1 MQFRVN
7 ISYHAHSYIE
17 SWNLECMAQLM
28 QQTWKTSMCQL
39 ATYLMQ
45 RPHVYHMLH
54 TLENSFL
61 CASYE
66 INKYLQVLKQF
77 SSHCSIWL
85 VCYILPDLLH
95 QYLWRI
101 VQVEFY
107 AVKGT
112 RTHSVCNVKM
122 LEWIFMAQHNLTAS
136 FLWYSKNI
144 CMCCTKFKWH
154 LCTICHPT

>member
-1 MQFRVN
+1 MKSGMYGSAYATNMEDINVSACN
-7 ISYHAHSYIE
+7 ISYAKTPCISY
-17 SWNLECMAQLM
+17 
-28 QQTWKTSMCQL
+28 
-39 ATYLMQ
+39 ATYPRKLF
-45 RPHVYHMLH
+45 
-54 TLENSFL
+54 FL

-66 INKYLQVLKQF
+66 INKYLQVLKRF

-122 LEWIFMAQHNLTAS
+122 LEWIFTAQHNLTAS